1 MDGLGRR
8 TAVLVVVATTLF
20 ACATPAPSTTP
31 SPTPV
36 SGGTLRIGTTGGPD
50 AVRAF
55 AYADPGLPTIGALLK
70 CCLARTLLTY
80 PGRPTAEGGTTLEPD
95 LASGPPLVS
104 RDGLTWTFHL
114 RRGIRYAPPFENTEV
129 VAADVIRAAERSVR
143 LSPDSAATADA
154 PFWAVAG
161 AAEYGAGSATTIR
174 GLESPD
180 TYTLVVR
187 LTHPWG
193 GFGTAVADVSWSPI
207 PEVVGKSHDADMGW
221 NWVSTGPYMFEHYP
235 ANPSAPTATLIRNP
249 SWDRATDAR
258 RGAWV
263 DRIEI
268 ASAGSLE
275 EAVGR
280 VERGEFDLLDAFVTG
295 EIVARW
301 QDDPSLSKQLA
312 VTLSEYIFYLPMNLA
327 VPPFDD
333 VAVRRA
339 VNFAIDRAALRD
351 PIRRGR
357 EAAGAGPQRSGVVA
371 THVFADSLT
380 GGLLLSYDPFPSP
393 GGRGDLAQARDQMS
407 RSRYDHDGDGRCDD
421 PVCTGVILPAF
432 DPTVGAIIRDALAPI
447 GIEAQVVG
455 IDDRNDM
462 GRPENHTALQA
473 NPFGWGYGLTGT
485 ELAFLVHGGPGL
497 ADPQGGTFN
506 FSLVGASPEQLRGWG
521 YAVTSIPG
529 VDDVI
534 DACDA
539 TIGHVRAQC
548 WAQLDQIFTATIV
561 PWVPIY
567 SVESGYVTSSRVTQV
582 PLDQGIFG
590 SFPALDQVVL
600 QPGSL
605 GGSTVAPSTGAP

>member
-1 MDGLGRR
+1 MRI
-8 TAVLVVVATTLF
+8 AVLVVVATTVF
-20 ACATPAPSTTP
+20 ACASPTPSSTP

-36 SGGTLRIGTTGGPD
+36 SGGTLRIGTTDRPD
-50 AVRAF
+50 AVQAF
-55 AYADPGLPTIGALLK
+55 AYADPAFPTIGALLK

-80 PGRPTAEGGTTLEPD
+80 PGRPTQDGGTVLQPD
-95 LASGPPLVS
+95 LASAPPLVS

-114 RRGIRYAPPFENTEV
+114 RRGIRYAPPFEDAEV
-129 VAADVIRAAERSVR
+129 VAPDFIRAAERTVR
-143 LSPDSAATADA
+143 LSPDSAGNPDA

-161 AAEYGAGSATTIR
+161 AAEYGAGQAPTIT
-174 GLESPD
+174 GLSSPD
-180 TYTLVVR
+180 PNTLVIR

-207 PEVVGKSHDADMGW
+207 PEAVSTGHDQDMGS

-235 ANPSAPTATLIRNP
+235 ADPGASTAALVRNP
-249 SWDRATDAR
+249 SWDRTTDAR

-268 ASAGSLE
+268 APAGSLE

-295 EIVARW
+295 EAVARY
-301 QDDPSLSKQLA
+301 QGDPSLSERLA

-339 VNFAIDRAALRD
+339 VNLAMDRAALRD

-357 EAAGAGPQRSGVVA
+357 EAGGAGPQRSGLVA

-380 GGLLLSYDPFPSP
+380 GGLLLSYDPFLSAA
-393 GGRGDLAQARDQMS
+393 GRGDPARAKDQMS

-421 PVCTGVILPAF
+421 PVCTRVTLPAF
-432 DPTVGAIIRDALAPI
+432 DPAVGAIIRDALAPI
-447 GIEAQVVG
+447 GIQAELVG
-455 IDDRNDM
+455 IDDSNDM
-462 GRPENHTALQA
+462 RLPENHTALQA

-485 ELAFLVHGGPGL
+485 ELAFLVHGGPGI
-497 ADPQGGTFN
+497 ADPDTGTLN

-521 YAVTSIPG
+521 YAVTSVPS

-539 TIGHVRAQC
+539 TIGHVRARC
-548 WAQLDQIFTATIV
+548 WAQLDQLLTETIV
-561 PWVPIY
+561 PWVPIF
-567 SVESGYVTSSRVTQV
+567 SVESGYVTSSRVLHV
-582 PLDQGIFG
+582 SLDQGLFG

-600 QPGSL
+600 EPGSVV
-605 GGSTVAPSTGAP
+605 GPTAAPSTETP